1 MAVQTCD
8 QAITFRNFDY
18 ARALEVVQ
26 DEEYLDDVDFDE
38 IRLRRKQGEVFQS
51 IDNFH
56 EKVDNN
62 FDIPWEDSD
71 ILGQFDNEYQEYH
84 HREKR
89 FFNGSYSFCTNST
102 DCIPTA
108 PGIVATVLTT
118 AAILI
123 AANPAPGL
131 TPSSSPQPGSPGGG
145 GLPSANPGNILAL
158 VPAGLVAVATFP
170 PFLPADR
177 VIPAV
182 AVIFREQPGTV
193 AGTDL
198 TNKRSSSYSPQP
210 TLLERFLKNV
220 RCLGPRLAAKFGKK
234 PAPVVDYGYGKK
246 KRDTGYGYHV
256 QEECGTIEDC
266 FDNYQPCP
274 RYGAVVKVT
283 FTRGKSSYGSGYGLT
298 ERQTGEGFKSAA
310 PPDCRVTG

>member
-8 QAITFRNFDY
+8 QAIIFRNFDY
-18 ARALEVVQ
+18 SRALEIVQ
-26 DEEYLDDVDFDE
+26 DEEYLDDVNFDE
-38 IRLRRKQGEVFQS
+38 IRLSRKQGEVFQA
-51 IDNFH
+51 IDKFQ

-62 FDIPWEDSD
+62 FDILWEDSD

-84 HREKR
+84 REKR
-89 FFNGSYSFCTNST
+89 QSNIPLSLTTATGTNCTFCGSTL
-102 DCIPTA
+102 
-108 PGIVATVLTT
+108 PGIAATVLTS

-131 TPSSSPQPGSPGGG
+131 APSSSPQPGSPGGG

-198 TNKRSSSYSPQP
+198 TNKRSSGYSPQP
-210 TLLERFLKNV
+210 TLLDRFLKNV

-234 PAPVVDYGYGKK
+234 PAPVVDYGYGKAK
-246 KRDTGYGYHV
+246 YL
-256 QEECGTIEDC
+256 IM
-266 FDNYQPCP
+266 
-274 RYGAVVKVT
+274 
-283 FTRGKSSYGSGYGLT
+283 S
-298 ERQTGEGFKSAA
+298 
-310 PPDCRVTG
+310 

>member
-1 MAVQTCD
+1 MIKLVLHLADLPSFETIELVAYSCYSQKHRLNNMAVQTCD

-18 ARALEVVQ
+18 SRALEIIQ
-26 DEEYLDDVDFDE
+26 DEEYLDDVEFDE
-38 IRLRRKQGEVFQS
+38 IRLSRKQGEVFQA
-51 IDNFH
+51 IDNFK
-56 EKVDNN
+56 EKFDNN
-62 FDIPWEDSD
+62 FDILWEDSD
-71 ILGQFDNEYQEYH
+71 ILGEFDEH

-89 FFNGSYSFCTNST
+89 QYATEQDNMQLQRDFAEIMLLAIQFYEDFSQILLLVIQQYQGL
-102 DCIPTA
+102 
-108 PGIVATVLTT
+108 PGIATTVLAT
-118 AAILI
+118 AAMLI
-123 AANPAPGL
+123 VANPAPSL

-198 TNKRSSSYSPQP
+198 TNKRSSGYSPQP
-210 TLLERFLKNV
+210 TLLDRFLKNV

-234 PAPVVDYGYGKK
+234 PAPVVDYGYGKAN
-246 KRDTGYGYHV
+246 Y
-256 QEECGTIEDC
+256 CLL
-266 FDNYQPCP
+266 FDI
-274 RYGAVVKVT
+274 R
-283 FTRGKSSYGSGYGLT
+283 
-298 ERQTGEGFKSAA
+298 
-310 PPDCRVTG
+310 